1 VTLEVGLTTETA
13 APYNRLAM
21 PVDDQAIVNAIRRQ
35 EERLARDPT
44 SLAFAQLAD
53 LYRKA
58 GRTREAVTL
67 CRDGL
72 ARYPHYTTAR
82 LILAKALAGD
92 GQLAPALGELK
103 VILELSP
110 RDVQCHR
117 LAAEVH
123 RRLGH
128 IDDAVHHLETAAE
141 LDPGDRES
149 HALLSLLRV
158 ATPDDAGG
166 LARVLSDAT
175 FTTIAFGSLCLE
187 QGCLEEAVQV
197 FGRILR
203 KDPDHREARDRLEQ
217 ALRARQ
223 RRKG

>member
-1 VTLEVGLTTETA
+1 
-13 APYNRLAM
+13 M
-21 PVDDQAIVNAIRRQ
+21 
-35 EERLARDPT
+35 
-44 SLAFAQLAD
+44 
-53 LYRKA
+53 
-58 GRTREAVTL
+58 
-67 CRDGL
+67 
-72 ARYPHYTTAR
+72 
-82 LILAKALAGD
+82 
-92 GQLAPALGELK
+92 
-103 VILELSP
+103 SP

-149 HALLSLLRV
+149 RALLSLLRA
-158 ATPDDAGG
+158 ATPPPGEAAG
-166 LARVLSDAT
+166 LARALNDAT

-187 QGCLEEAVQV
+187 QGCVEEAVHV
-197 FGRILR
+197 FSRILR